1 MNRALA
7 AGALTVALLGTQAIA
22 ADMRIFK
29 TPAPKEPSFVVYNW
43 TGFYA
48 GIEGGMGWGPVRQT
62 DATGFFSGTYQD
74 TGGLVG
80 GTLGVNAQFGA
91 VVLGL
96 EGDYSHTWV
105 HDMTIG
111 TDPVSGN
118 CGGMPARCEL
128 SLPWLATFR
137 GRVGYAMD
145 NVMPYVTGGLSVTS
159 LHGLEGDGAVS
170 GRFGSGSKTVPGWN
184 VGVGIEAMFNA
195 RWSAKAEYLY
205 GGFGNHEIFND
216 NVAGVTVPQHLEVKL
231 NVLRVGLNYRFG
243 Y

>member
-7 AGALTVALLGTQAIA
+7 AGALTIALLGTRAIA
-22 ADMRIFK
+22 ADMGIFK
-29 TPAPKEPSFVVYNW
+29 TAAPKEPPFVVYNW

-62 DATGFFSGTYQD
+62 DTTGFFSGTYQD

-91 VVLGL
+91 AVLGL
-96 EGDYSHTWV
+96 EGDYSYSWV

-118 CGGMPARCEL
+118 CGGLPARCE
-128 SLPWLATFR
+128 SKLPWLGTFR

-159 LHGLEGDGAVS
+159 LQGLERRTRSGGRDIIDHAPGAHDDLANSAAGALV
-170 GRFGSGSKTVPGWN
+170 GCEKAVPAN
-184 VGVGIEAMFNA
+184 FYRKIEYPPMC
-195 RWSAKAEYLY
+195 
-205 GGFGNHEIFND
+205 I
-216 NVAGVTVPQHLEVKL
+216 V
-231 NVLRVGLNYRFG
+231 
-243 Y
+243 